1 MTLRTQ
7 ILLMVTLCLALAVL
21 AMAAIWGWTTRETIL
36 SQTEAD
42 GLVIAHL
49 LSRSASFADKVP
61 SEVESAIGDQ
71 MLVEAT
77 IAAHLVAIAEQCG
90 MTSEEIQTHLRAI
103 VDTTVLD
110 EFWVTDEK
118 GHAYLTTEPEVDFTF
133 NPDPAKQPQAYQ
145 FWSLLTGE
153 KSSFVQDA
161 RKREIDNKIFKYAG
175 VAGIDKPRIVQ
186 VGYNANILQAMRENV
201 GLPQLIEDLVASGN
215 VLSIQVV
222 SNHLVL
228 LAHNAKPGQITIPSV
243 SQKDLPRLKAVIE
256 SGKPISLLEGR
267 ILKVMSPV
275 LDANGKIMGV
285 ALVYLSTDHVW
296 ESIQDELRVAAVVV
310 IFILTGGLL
319 LSVVLSRRVTRP
331 IAQLTSAAADLEANT
346 FDPDSLKETAGRQDE
361 IGKLAQVFTRMAQE
375 VRLREQRLKQEVRQM
390 QIEIDHTQKMRQV
403 AQITE
408 SDYFQHLKKKA
419 QSLKAQNKS
428 SEEQAKS

>member
-77 IAAHLVAIAEQCG
+77 IAAHLVAIAEQHD
-90 MTSEEIQTHLRAI
+90 MTPEEIQTHLRAI

-228 LAHNAKPGQITIPSV
+228 LAHNAKAGQITIPSV
-243 SQKDLPRLKAVIE
+243 SQKDLPRLKSVIE
-256 SGKPISLLEGR
+256 SGKPISLLDGR
-267 ILKVMSPV
+267 VLKVMSPV
-275 LDANGKIMGV
+275 LDTNGKIMGV

-296 ESIQDELRVAAVVV
+296 ASIQDELRIAAVVV
-310 IFILTGGLL
+310 IVILAGGLL
-319 LSVVLSRRVTRP
+319 LSIVLSRRVTRP

-346 FDPDSLKETAGRQDE
+346 FDPDSLKETAGREDE

-403 AQITE
+403 AEITE

-419 QSLKAQNKS
+419 QSLKTQNKS